1 MIASAIVKK
10 ISSAEVLSLRH
21 LILKPHLTIDQ
32 CVLQEDELETTFHTG
47 IFYFEKLV
55 SVATFMRQSHPHF
68 KARLPFRLRGM
79 ATAEKHQRQGFGAMA
94 IRNGIVCLEQ
104 MNCDFLW
111 FNAREKA
118 IGFYEKFGFQI
129 FGPVFDIQG
138 IGPHK
143 VMYKALNPR

>member
-1 MIASAIVKK
+1 MMVSAIAKK
-10 ISSAEVLSLRH
+10 ILSSEVLPLRQ
-21 LILKPHLTIDQ
+21 LILKPHLTLKQ
-32 CVLQEDELETTFHTG
+32 CILPEDDLTTTVHTG

-55 SVATFMRQSHPHF
+55 SVATFMMHSHPQF
-68 KARLPFRLRGM
+68 TARFPYRLRGM
-79 ATAEKHQRQGFGAMA
+79 ATAEKFQRQGFGAMA
-94 IRNGIVCLEQ
+94 LQNGIHCLEQ

-129 FGPVFDIQG
+129 SGPVFDIQG

-143 VMYKALNPR
+143 IMYKALFPR

>member
-1 MIASAIVKK
+1 MIASALAKK
-10 ISSAEVLSLRH
+10 ISSADVLSLRH
-21 LILKPHLTIDQ
+21 LILKPHLTIEQ
-32 CVLQEDELETTFHTG
+32 CVLPEDELTTTFHIG

-55 SVATFMRQSHPHF
+55 SVATFMLQSHPHF
-68 KARLPFRLRGM
+68 SARFPYRLRGM
-79 ATAEKHQRQGFGAMA
+79 ATAEKFQRQGFGALA
-94 IRNGIVCLEQ
+94 LQNGIDCLEQ

-129 FGPVFDIQG
+129 SGPVFDIQG

-143 VMYKALNPR
+143 FMYKALIPR